1 MKPIS
6 YISDSQESS
15 NDDNQGITKLESSL
29 FLRISSAAFYGTAS
43 FMITVI
49 NKRILTVYKF
59 PSFQVSLYETKF
71 LDTH

>member
-1 MKPIS
+1 MTI
-6 YISDSQESS
+6 DA
-15 NDDNQGITKLESSL
+15 SL

-59 PSFQVSLYETKF
+59 PSFQVSLNDVEF
-71 LDTH
+71 LDTHLLSQNIENQKSISG